1 MSKRWR
7 KPSERCASATR
18 PSGALSLRHEM
29 TAAPTLRKCP
39 SDQTHFWFSHI
50 VLELSATSSGFCPDV
65 EASLHTKQFVLQIIL
80 RGFFQ
85 RDCSGCAP
93 VTSSFA
99 DDVSEWVYGVSRKAT
114 IWPENDQRLFSCQ
127 LRGTIV
133 RPLLNYASER
143 PLFQKNHN
151 VQDPSID
158 ILSHSL
164 ITSP

>member
-1 MSKRWR
+1 VHQPPDHHGLFRYDIKWQLHQCWENVLR
-7 KPSERCASATR
+7 TR
-18 PSGALSLRHEM
+18 PTLLVLAYCSRFVWNVFWIMSSCWSLF
-29 TAAPTLRKCP
+29 AYKAIC
-39 SDQTHFWFSHI
+39 
-50 VLELSATSSGFCPDV
+50 SADY
-65 EASLHTKQFVLQIIL
+65 LIL

-133 RPLLNYASER
+133 RPLLTYASER
-143 PLFQKNHN
+143 PLLQKNHN